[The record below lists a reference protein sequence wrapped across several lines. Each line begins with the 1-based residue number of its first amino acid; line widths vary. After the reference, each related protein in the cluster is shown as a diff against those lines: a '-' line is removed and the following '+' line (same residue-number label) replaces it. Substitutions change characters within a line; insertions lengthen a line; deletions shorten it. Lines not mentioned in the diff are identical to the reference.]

1 MMKIR
6 HDMCSFGAIWFH
18 FSCKLDSIFVLVT
31 LECGGGVGYESHSSF
46 RVSLL
51 HVQAELPEAPI
62 HVG

>member
-1 MMKIR
+1 VMKIR
-6 HDMCSFGAIWFH
+6 QDMCSFGVIWFH

-31 LECGGGVGYESHSSF
+31 LECGGYEFHSSF

-62 HVG
+62 HGG